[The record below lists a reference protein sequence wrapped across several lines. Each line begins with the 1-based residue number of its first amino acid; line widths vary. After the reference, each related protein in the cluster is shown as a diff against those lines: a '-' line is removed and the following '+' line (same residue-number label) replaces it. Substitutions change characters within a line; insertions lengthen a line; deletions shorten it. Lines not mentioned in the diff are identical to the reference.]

1 MPRVLCF
8 GEILFDI
15 ISNEP
20 GVAYEKVTSW
30 TAYPGGAPANVACA
44 LQKLGTSA
52 GFIGCIGQD
61 EPGDKLVTLLKTIGV
76 DTRGV
81 QRHETAPTREI
92 DVILTAEG
100 DRQFVGF
107 RNHDTAAFADTQL
120 DGNALPVDV
129 FAGVEYL
136 VFGTL
141 EMPYFSTAAALE
153 NALELA
159 DQHQVK
165 LILDVNWRPV
175 FWPDQSIAKPKIHDL
190 AQRIDFLKLTDEEAE
205 WLFGTQDPR
214 AIANR
219 LPDAEGVL
227 VTAGEKGC
235 AYCIND
241 HEGRLPAFP
250 IEVEETTGAGDS
262 FLAGFIHKL
271 DQLGLAS
278 LKDPENVRTIITY
291 ATAVGALTTTRPG
304 AIAAQPTAAE
314 VDAYLYLMQQEQR
327 GGTEQQGG
335 TADGR

>member
-8 GEILFDI
+8 GEILFDV

-20 GVAYEKVTSW
+20 GVPYDQVQSW
-30 TAYPGGAPANVACA
+30 TPYPGGAPANVACA

-52 GFIGCIGQD
+52 GFVGCVGND
-61 EPGDKLVTLLKTIGV
+61 EPGDKLVALLKDIGV
-76 DTRGV
+76 DTIGV
-81 QRHETAPTREI
+81 QRHGSAPTREI
-92 DVILTAEG
+92 DVILTADG

-107 RNHDTAAFADTQL
+107 RNHDTGAFADTML
-120 DGNALPVDV
+120 DGNALPPAL
-129 FAGVEYL
+129 FAASDYL

-141 EMPYFSTAAALE
+141 EMPYFATGAALE

-159 DQHQVK
+159 NDHQVK

-175 FWPDQSIAKPKIHDL
+175 FWPDQSIAKPKIQDV
-190 AQRIDFLKLTDEEAE
+190 AQHIDFLKLTDEEAE
-205 WLFGTQDPR
+205 WLFDTQSPR
-214 AIANR
+214 AIADR

-235 AYCIND
+235 AYCINH

-250 IEVEETTGAGDS
+250 VDVVETTGAGDS

-271 DQLGLAS
+271 DQLGISALN
-278 LKDPENVRTIITY
+278 DPEAVRSIITY
-291 ATAVGALTTTRPG
+291 ATAVGALTTTRAG

-314 VDAYLYLMQQEQR
+314 VDAYLYLVQQ
-327 GGTEQQGG
+327 
-335 TADGR
+335 DGQHR

>member
-8 GEILFDI
+8 GEILFDV

-20 GVAYEKVTSW
+20 GVPYDQVKSW
-30 TAYPGGAPANVACA
+30 TPYPGGAPANVACA
-44 LQKLGTSA
+44 LEKLGTSS
-52 GFIGCIGQD
+52 GFIGCVGQD
-61 EPGDKLVTLLKTIGV
+61 EPGEKLVALLNSIGV
-76 DTRGV
+76 DTTGV
-81 QRHETAPTREI
+81 QRHISAPTREI

-107 RNHDTAAFADTQL
+107 RNHDTSTFADTKL
-120 DGNALPVDV
+120 DGNTLPPAL
-129 FAGVEYL
+129 FAAADYL

-141 EMPYFSTAAALE
+141 EMPYPHTSAALE
-153 NALELA
+153 QSLVLA
-159 DQHQVK
+159 DEHQVK

-175 FWPDQSIAKPKIHDL
+175 FWTDTAIAKPKIREL

-205 WLFGTQDPR
+205 WLFGTQEPR
-214 AIANR
+214 AIAHR

-235 AYCIND
+235 AYCLNG

-250 IEVEETTGAGDS
+250 VEVEETTGAGDS

-271 DQLGLAS
+271 DQLGMAALNNA
-278 LKDPENVRTIITY
+278 EAIRTIVTY
-291 ATAVGALTTTRPG
+291 ATAVGALTTTRAG

-314 VDAYLYLMQQEQR
+314 VDAYLYLMQQENLMQQE
-327 GGTEQQGG
+327 GGQ
-335 TADGR
+335 